1 MKRKVVTLLGLL
13 AWISVCA
20 ESLLTQPLPSELPVI
35 FDALS
40 PAEFT
45 TLETIKNLRK
55 LGKLQEAE
63 IAATNYLKKYP
74 KDGDVLFLLGLI
86 SQQQNKDAK
95 AEKLFLTALNYTP
108 AYTEVRIALIRLKI
122 QQGYIEDAKQ
132 LIAEGLKLQPNALP
146 LQKMQTVLL
155 EKEAQLLTTRIPV
168 AFKVP
173 KPSAVTVLTA
183 LQTLRKAGKLAQAKK
198 EAQQYLQ
205 TTPNEFDVKL
215 QLGLIYAEEKNYP
228 AAKEQLQAVLQHTP
242 GYTDA
247 RIALM
252 RIAFIEKNYPQSDRL
267 LAEGLRLNP
276 KEKQLLSL
284 KKALLVFTPQVKP
297 DAERS
302 FLTQLKKRRE
312 EGELTLAIKEALLY
326 LQKYPKDYD
335 VTLLLGLIYSQ
346 QKNYPEAVSR
356 LQTVLSHLPTYVDA
370 RAALI
375 RVYLVQK
382 EYAQASALLT
392 EGFVVSPQN
401 GQLLLL
407 KKELTE
413 LVEAERLA
421 KQKALLEKLRQAQ
434 WAKIKE
440 AIAAKQYA
448 QAKQWLRQ
456 GMAEQPG
463 DADYPLQLANIYLE
477 QHNDY
482 QALFVVSEAL
492 RRQPDNVELL
502 IKRGQIDNLV
512 RAHSIAVK
520 LFRKALLLDPD
531 NQTARKALDEIN
543 GLSPRYGYGVN
554 EVGISTDNAY
564 VDDLN
569 AVWDYSSL
577 FYMRELDIGRVGGRI
592 NYAQRLGFSG
602 QQYEL
607 DISPRINR
615 NLYVDFV
622 AATAK
627 VAELFPNT
635 LMGAEAF
642 LNIPNAVEVSAGGK
656 YARIDR
662 TFLRTYTASLN
673 FYPEGWWVNFRPFFF
688 VPKDTK
694 NKSLLYTA
702 RVRKYFSSVDHFVG
716 LSAGFGRSP
725 DLADLLSVNFLVIKN
740 RFANLSYTF
749 GLFNYHVIV
758 DLNVGYQRWQ
768 YPHFLRHLY
777 DGSLGLRYRF

>member
-356 LQTVLSHLPTYVDA
+356 LQTVLNHLPTYVDA